1 MPKLWLE
8 NSSPEFETAAREY
21 FELGQKD
28 ADVGVIFLV
37 KSLAIDIKNRMQE
50 SYEVNIE
57 KIEMMLANDVKRI
70 LTVGD
75 TSTINGKRWLQQSDT
90 WSPLLGASLNCVEG
104 MSHLIIEVIAKSR
117 SSKTAFYSVK
127 TDDAITP
134 QKLSKIVSSILSNDS
149 NYQIH
154 HQGITH
160 IMV

>member
-28 ADVGVIFLV
+28 ADVGVIFLT
-37 KSLAIDIKNRMQE
+37 KSSAIDIKNRMQE

-104 MSHLIIEVIAKSR
+104 MSHLIIEVLQNQGRARRHFIQ
-117 SSKTAFYSVK
+117 SKQMMLLPLK
-127 TDDAITP
+127 
-134 QKLSKIVSSILSNDS
+134 N
-149 NYQIH
+149 
-154 HQGITH
+154 
-160 IMV
+160 

>member
-28 ADVGVIFLV
+28 ADVGVIFLA
-37 KSLAIDIKNRMQE
+37 KSLAIDIKNRMKE

-57 KIEMMLANDVKRI
+57 KIEMMLANDVKI
-70 LTVGD
+70 LTIGD

-90 WSPLLGASLNCVEG
+90 WSPLLGASLNCAEG
-104 MSHLIIEVIAKSR
+104 MSHLIIEVIANRR

-134 QKLSKIVSSILSNDS
+134 QKLSKNCFIDSIK
-149 NYQIH
+149 
-154 HQGITH
+154 
-160 IMV
+160 